1 MRRLVLV
8 IAVAAATSS
17 PSSVATGQAQ
27 QENDTQSP
35 QPSRTRFLH
44 RLQALF
50 FSSSPS
56 SSSSSSTSK
65 PSISIPTVTAGS
77 LGSLSPPFPVLGGI
91 RDAWAEEPE
100 LQTARRLLDGEHFG
114 VLQEMAQSKDLDVIW
129 ADPVVARRLLE
140 SNPIFLAL
148 PGVAALAEKAAE
160 EWTVEDVRLFKKLRE
175 GGGREGAQKG
185 GRVEK
190 GLR

>member
-1 MRRLVLV
+1 M
-8 IAVAAATSS
+8 
-17 PSSVATGQAQ
+17 
-27 QENDTQSP
+27 
-35 QPSRTRFLH
+35 
-44 RLQALF
+44 
-50 FSSSPS
+50 
-56 SSSSSSTSK
+56 
-65 PSISIPTVTAGS
+65 
-77 LGSLSPPFPVLGGI
+77 LGGI